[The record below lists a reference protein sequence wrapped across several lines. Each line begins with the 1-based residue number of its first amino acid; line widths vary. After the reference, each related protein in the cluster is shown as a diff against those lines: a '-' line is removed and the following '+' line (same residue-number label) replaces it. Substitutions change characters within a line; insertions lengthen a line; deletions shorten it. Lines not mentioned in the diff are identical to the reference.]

1 MDATTSNRIAR
12 GLFAASQGVNQM
24 IQIRMQMADKLF
36 KEKLENM
43 QIQLHEQD
51 RQDTQAYRQANLAR
65 QDKAE
70 NAREAEAAAKQ
81 KTADANSA
89 SLIQNRAA
97 DLKLNQARLGIAMQD
112 LEVSREK
119 LARSISDHADKMSS
133 DKLKEATAALTALN
147 ARIKNLQTQA
157 ATAQRATQ
165 QNGGNQEGD
174 IAKAKTLYDSTMAS
188 IQQLNTQADAY
199 TDHINQLTGVQAPTA
214 TKPLPK
220 IGGKYIK
227 LSNGSYV
234 PYDPNNVPEGL
245 NPRMAPIGTPR
256 NQLQTGDVYTFEKP
270 GMQMPNG
277 AVTPMGSQTPDMS
290 QPDD

>member
-36 KEKLENM
+36 KEKLETM
-43 QIQLHEQD
+43 QIQMHEQD
-51 RQDTQAYRQANLAR
+51 RRDTQAYRQANLAR

-89 SLIQNRAA
+89 SMIQDRAA
-97 DLKLNQARLGIAMQD
+97 NLKVSQARLGIAMRD
-112 LEVSREK
+112 LEVSKEK

-133 DKLKEATAALTALN
+133 DKLKEATGALDALN

-157 ATAQRATQ
+157 ATAQKATQ
-165 QNGGNQEGD
+165 QIGGDPGD

-188 IQQLNTQADAY
+188 IQQLNTQAGAY

-245 NPRMAPIGTPR
+245 NPRMAPIGAPR

-270 GMQMPNG
+270 GMNLPNG
-277 AVTPMGSQTPDMS
+277 AVTPMGPQTPDMS